1 MCVSARKTFSL
12 RLALVFIV
20 SVCSLN
26 VSIGSSVTP
35 RSVGLGL
42 TGMGVL

>member
-1 MCVSARKTFSL
+1 MSARRTFSL

-20 SVCSLN
+20 SVCFLN
-26 VSIGSSVTP
+26 VIIGSSVTP
-35 RSVGLGL
+35 RSVGLGV